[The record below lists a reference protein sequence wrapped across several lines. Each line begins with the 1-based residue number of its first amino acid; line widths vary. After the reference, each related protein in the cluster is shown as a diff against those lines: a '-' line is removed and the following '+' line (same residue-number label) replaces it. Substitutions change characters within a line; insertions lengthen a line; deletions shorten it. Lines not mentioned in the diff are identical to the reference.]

1 MAQGKRSISQ
11 RLWFRALGLAAIA
24 LVLSPALAAQGDLAA
39 IQQKLQQ
46 RITLATLDS
55 NGEITAAGSVV
66 TLQKGELQMCAT
78 TAPAG
83 AGAPANTYK
92 NGKLSAGMFSWNL
105 GLGLLN
111 IQPNTIPMH
120 TSVAGEKF
128 WIVHYNVMKNH
139 VEFKIWTDPDSNN
152 IRYWAWLVIP
162 FEKKQIP
169 SPDEFMNTL
178 AEVLAVA
185 PAGDQGAQPAQG
197 GQLAAFAGEYLLE
210 QTGSRYTLLPNGSS
224 TILNPGGSTLQC
236 LSKLDGDWI
245 RVLAKIGSRSMPVV
259 WNIKIQGDKL
269 YLNGTAELVRQG
281 GSPASA
287 PDAAQAAAPAPAPM
301 QEIAPP
307 PPPSDAP
314 APMPAIAPPPPPPA
328 AAAVPPTISLGQT
341 MNQVTAAFGEPL
353 KVANLGGKS
362 IFYYKD
368 MKVTFIN
375 GKVSNVE

>member
-24 LVLSPALAAQGDLAA
+24 LVLSPALTAQGDLAA

-46 RITLATLDS
+46 RITLAQLDS
-55 NGEITAAGSVV
+55 NGEIVAAGSVV

-224 TILNPGGSTLQC
+224 TILNPGGTTAECHSTI
-236 LSKLDGDWI
+236 DGDWI
-245 RVLAKIGSRSMPVV
+245 RVMSNLAAFTMPL

-269 YLNGTAELVRQG
+269 YLNGTVELVRQG